1 MSNMHTMNSDH
12 ELYNSST
19 SLDSRFSI
27 EVSIFSFD
35 LGLSGCGG
43 RIQS

>member
-1 MSNMHTMNSDH
+1 MSNERMSRMHTMNSDH

-27 EVSIFSFD
+27 VESIMACD
-35 LGLSGCGG
+35 RDG
-43 RIQS
+43 RI